1 MHAHKHIHKDT
12 STHTHRHTY
21 KLRHFVNYTKSAV
34 TRNMDKSSPSHH
46 WRAPV
51 GQHSSL
57 KNRLQNNAASP
68 RISDPLQ
75 RNLTGAALSPRRCW
89 GTDWNSFFQSVKVDN
104 NNNTTSVLTL
114 SCQSQYLQIYFSSTE
129 LKFFISLRTNQN
141 HVFNKSKKKHNK
153 TVTYPTYLCNILIL
167 FQLLLSVLN

>member
-104 NNNTTSVLTL
+104 NNNNNNNTTSVLTF

-129 LKFFISLRTNQN
+129 KILYFSK
-141 HVFNKSKKKHNK
+141 NKPESR
-153 TVTYPTYLCNILIL
+153 V
-167 FQLLLSVLN
+167 